1 MAVRKWYLD
10 QARDS
15 YKRLTAVLPDMT
27 LEEVLAALDLECA
40 TSRRRSVSDRL
51 ISRAVR
57 LNEIEFSQRLQ
68 EKIYGT
74 RTLEN
79 HVRR

>member
-1 MAVRKWYLD
+1 MTRKWYVD
-10 QARDS
+10 QARVS
-15 YKRLTAVLPDMT
+15 YKRLNQVLHEMT
-27 LEEVLAALDLECA
+27 MEEVLATLELEVA
-40 TSRRRSVSDRL
+40 TTRRRSVSDRL

-74 RTLEN
+74 HPLEN
-79 HVRR
+79 HVRS